1 MASLTVWMNGE
12 RVGDWTT
19 LRTGTPL
26 FRYEASWVQSPG
38 VRALSLSIPI
48 TADREVR
55 GEAVDY
61 YFDNLLPD
69 SPEIRRRIR
78 TRFQTRSTEA
88 FDLLSAIG
96 RDCVGA
102 VQLLP
107 PDQTPDG
114 WNRIAAQPLT
124 DAGVEATLRNV
135 TVAAPLGAE
144 EQNEFRVSLAGA
156 QEKTALLRMS
166 GRWFR
171 PTGATPTTHILKL
184 PLGLVGHFRGDFSDS
199 VENEWLCGKLLRE
212 LGLPAADSEITSF
225 GEQRVLVVRR
235 FDRRWSGIAAEE
247 AERRSFKPTRSTWLT
262 RLPQEDFCQASGL
275 PPTRRYESEGGPS
288 IQSAL
293 ALLSGGAYPDEDR
306 ATFLLSQLSFWL
318 LAAID
323 GHGKNFSIFHQRGGT
338 YALTPLYDVLSAWP
352 VVGHGRN
359 QLPLERTKLAMAV
372 RGRRPH
378 YRIDEITG
386 RHWRELSDRTGIA
399 ELWNRMQMLVA
410 EAPAALERL
419 GAKLPQG
426 FPERVHARILAGVSS
441 QSRRFTD
448 TAAIASGQPRS
459 GKRPAH

>member
-1 MASLTVWMNGE
+1 MNGE
-12 RVGDWTT
+12 RVGEWTA
-19 LRTGTPL
+19 LRTGTPV
-26 FRYEASWVQSPG
+26 FRYEQSWVQSPSA
-38 VRALSLSIPI
+38 RALSLSLPI

-69 SPEIRRRIR
+69 SAEIRRRIR
-78 TRFQTRSTEA
+78 TRFQTRSTDA

-107 PDQTPDG
+107 ADQIPDG
-114 WNRIAAQPLT
+114 WNRIAAESLT
-124 DAGVEATLRNV
+124 QAGVEARLREV

-144 EQNEFRVSLAGA
+144 EQNDFRISLAGA

-166 GRWFR
+166 GRWYQ

-184 PLGLVGHFRGDFSDS
+184 PLGLVGNFQGDFSDS
-199 VENEWLCGKLLRE
+199 VENEWLCGQLLRE
-212 LGLPAADSEITSF
+212 LGLPVAESEVATF

-235 FDRRWSGIAAEE
+235 FDRRWSGVTAEQ
-247 AERRSFKPTRSTWLT
+247 AQRRSFKPTRGSWIA

-288 IQSAL
+288 IHSAL
-293 ALLSGGAYPDEDR
+293 ALLGGSADPRQDQT
-306 ATFLLSQLSFWL
+306 TFLLAQLSFWL

-338 YALTPLYDVLSAWP
+338 YALAPLYDVLSAWP
-352 VVGHGRN
+352 VIGHGRN
-359 QLPLERTKLAMAV
+359 ELPLERAKLAMAV
-372 RGRRPH
+372 HGRRPH
-378 YRIDEITG
+378 YRIHEITG
-386 RHWRELSDRTGIA
+386 RHWRELSERVA
-399 ELWNRMQMLVA
+399 VANLWNRMQTLVA
-410 EAPAALERL
+410 ETSAAFERL
-419 GAKLPQG
+419 QARLPPD
-426 FPERVHARILAGVSS
+426 FPEPVYTRIRTGVLS

-448 TAAIASGQPRS
+448 TAAIAS
-459 GKRPAH
+459 KD

>member
-1 MASLTVWMNGE
+1 MASLSVWMNGE
-12 RVGDWTT
+12 RVGEWTT
-19 LRTGTPL
+19 LRTGTPV
-26 FRYEASWVQSPG
+26 FRYDASWVQSPS

-55 GEAVDY
+55 GDAVDY

-69 SPEIRRRIR
+69 SAEIRRRIR
-78 TRFQTRSTEA
+78 TRFQTRSTDA

-107 PDQTPDG
+107 PDQTPEG
-114 WNRIAAQPLT
+114 WDRITAEPLT
-124 DAGVEATLRNV
+124 DAGVEEALREV

-144 EQNEFRVSLAGA
+144 EQSGFRISLAGA

-184 PLGLVGHFRGDFSDS
+184 PLGLVGNFQGDFSDS
-199 VENEWLCGKLLRE
+199 VENEWLCAQLLRE
-212 LGLPAADSEITSF
+212 FGLPAAESEIASF
-225 GEQRVLVVRR
+225 GEQRALVVRR
-235 FDRRWSGIAAEE
+235 FDRRWSGVTAEE
-247 AERRSFKPTRSTWLT
+247 VQRRSFKPTPGTWIA

-293 ALLSGGAYPDEDR
+293 SLLSGSAHPDDDR
-306 ATFLLSQLSFWL
+306 ATFILAQLSFWL
-318 LAAID
+318 LAATD

-352 VVGHGRN
+352 IIGHGGRN
-359 QLPLERTKLAMAV
+359 ELALERAKLSMAV

-386 RHWRELSDRTGIA
+386 RHWRELSERVGVA
-399 ELWNRMQMLVA
+399 NLWSRMQMLVA
-410 EAPAALERL
+410 ESSAALDRVAARL
-419 GAKLPQG
+419 PPG
-426 FPERVHARILAGVSS
+426 FPERVYTRIRTGLLS

-448 TAAIASGQPRS
+448 AAAIASS
-459 GKRPAH
+459 G